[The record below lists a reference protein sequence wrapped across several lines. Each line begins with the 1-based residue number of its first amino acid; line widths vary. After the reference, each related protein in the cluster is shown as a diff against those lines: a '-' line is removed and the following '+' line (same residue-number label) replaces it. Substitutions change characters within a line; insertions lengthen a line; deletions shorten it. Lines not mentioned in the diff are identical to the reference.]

1 MRRAT
6 HVFPTLP
13 LACQGPCDLEPP
25 RCLSSPLCE
34 ARILTL
40 ALAREIPQNR
50 EHARGADIPSLAG
63 SFAHRLPVPTSTPPH
78 HAAALE
84 FRAATHCSCTR
95 GTHGI
100 SRSSTSCAPY
110 SRAPAANLT

>member
-6 HVFPTLP
+6 HAFPTLP

-63 SFAHRLPVPTSTPPH
+63 SFTHRLPVPTSTPTSTPPH
-78 HAAALE
+78 HTAAPE
-84 FRAATHCSCTR
+84 FRAATDRSCAR
-95 GTHGI
+95 GAHGT

-110 SRAPAANLT
+110 